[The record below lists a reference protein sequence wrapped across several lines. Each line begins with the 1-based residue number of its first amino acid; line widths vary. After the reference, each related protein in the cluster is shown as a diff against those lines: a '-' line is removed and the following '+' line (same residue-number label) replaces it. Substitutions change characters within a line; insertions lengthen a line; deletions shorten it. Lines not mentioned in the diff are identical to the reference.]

1 MCWSFCTEK
10 SHFSPPLRHHLR
22 TRDHHHP
29 ADDQRHG
36 QVPRHAQQRQGVHEA
51 SRGEKA
57 SIWSTELGSV
67 PGAEDIVRESDGL
80 RGVDLGD
87 DEGDRP
93 GEGRETLMLNIRK

>member
-1 MCWSFCTEK
+1 MEIERVSVLCWSFCTEK

-51 SRGEKA
+51 SRGA
-57 SIWSTELGSV
+57 QGPFRTGH
-67 PGAEDIVRESDGL
+67 GL
-80 RGVDLGD
+80 RRIYVGHDQ
-87 DEGDRP
+87 RH
-93 GEGRETLMLNIRK
+93 